1 MQTVPEKTKLLLQ
14 FSSLRSQVVVFELQ
28 LLELFDTLVEAG
40 PEMPE
45 RVMYLVTLLE
55 VSDEIINTL
64 PCVVLVEL
72 DGLQEVVLAKLV
84 AFVAPH

>member
-14 FSSLRSQVVVFELQ
+14 FSSLCSQVIVFELQ